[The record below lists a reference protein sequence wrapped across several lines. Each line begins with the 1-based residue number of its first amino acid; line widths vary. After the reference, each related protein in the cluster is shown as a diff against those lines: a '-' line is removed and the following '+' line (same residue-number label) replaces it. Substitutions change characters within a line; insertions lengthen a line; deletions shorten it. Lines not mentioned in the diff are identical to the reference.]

1 MVAPAWDPHLSGS
14 PYPYPTAAPRVKAV
28 QTPPCNHRFLFGT
41 QTKPGSGGG
50 EMATPLAG
58 GLLWSEGPEVKVAQ
72 PPGILEGWEPRQ
84 VEGGRQ
90 QS

>member
-1 MVAPAWDPHLSGS
+1 
-14 PYPYPTAAPRVKAV
+14 
-28 QTPPCNHRFLFGT
+28 
-41 QTKPGSGGG
+41 
-50 EMATPLAG
+50 MATPLAG